1 MYPSLYCHTEYFQ
14 YPKNILYST
23 YSSLSPTSIPCS
35 HWSFYHPIVL
45 LSLECHVVG
54 ILKYVAFSD
63 WLLSLRKVH
72 LIFLH
77 VIPRF
82 DSSSLLAL
90 YNIPLPRCITVY
102 LSVDLLKNILVA
114 FQILSIMNKAVT
126 NIYLEDLCVDISF
139 QLLWVNAKDRVTWS
153 YIRNCQIF
161 FQSGCPILVSLQ
173 QWIKITFAPDSHQ
186 HLVLSLFRIFPIFK
200 KEFTYY
206 FVSPSFTIDK

>member
-1 MYPSLYCHTEYFQ
+1 MYQSSTFVTTDEPTATCKLPKVLIVHSWCYRVYGLDKCKMTCIHDYTVTQNIFNALKIFCTPPIHPSPQPQFLATTDLF
-14 YPKNILYST
+14 T
-23 YSSLSPTSIPCS
+23 MT
-35 HWSFYHPIVL
+35 IVL

-72 LIFLH
+72 LIFPH
-77 VIPRF
+77 VIPGF

-126 NIYLEDLCVDISF
+126 NIYLEVLCVDISF
-139 QLLWVNAKDRVTWS
+139 QLLWVNAKDR
-153 YIRNCQIF
+153 
-161 FQSGCPILVSLQ
+161 
-173 QWIKITFAPDSHQ
+173 IT
-186 HLVLSLFRIFPIFK
+186 
-200 KEFTYY
+200 
-206 FVSPSFTIDK
+206 